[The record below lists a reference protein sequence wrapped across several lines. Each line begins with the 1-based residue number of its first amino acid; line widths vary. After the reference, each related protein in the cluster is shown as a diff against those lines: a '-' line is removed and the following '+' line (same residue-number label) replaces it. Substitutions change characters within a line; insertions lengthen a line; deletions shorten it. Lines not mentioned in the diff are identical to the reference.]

1 MAIRGRP
8 RSFDRDVALRRAI
21 EVFWARGY
29 EGAQLVELTA
39 AMGINPPS
47 FYAAFGSKEALFREA
62 LDRYLA
68 TDGAGSMQ
76 ALDAGATTRSS
87 ILGMLTASAEIAL
100 ASPGARGC
108 MLILGL
114 VNGLPENDGLR
125 LHLAGLRR
133 ETTDRIRRRLRR
145 GIEDG
150 DLPAGTDTDGLAT
163 FFGTM
168 IQGLSLQARD
178 GASREQ
184 LLAAAVAAVKI
195 LD

>member
-1 MAIRGRP
+1 MATRGRP

-29 EGAQLVELTA
+29 EGAQLVDLTA

-62 LDRYLA
+62 LDHYLA
-68 TDGAGSMQ
+68 TDGASSMQ
-76 ALDAGATTRSS
+76 ALETGATARRS

-100 ASPGARGC
+100 ASPGGGGC

-125 LHLAGLRR
+125 RHLADLRR
-133 ETTDRIRRRLRR
+133 ETIDRIRRRLQR
-145 GIEDG
+145 GVEDG
-150 DLPAGTDTDGLAT
+150 DLPAGTDINGLAI
-163 FFGTM
+163 FFGTVM
-168 IQGLSLQARD
+168 QGLSLQARD
-178 GASREQ
+178 GASREE
-184 LLAAAVAAVKI
+184 LLAAAIAAMKV
-195 LD
+195 LG